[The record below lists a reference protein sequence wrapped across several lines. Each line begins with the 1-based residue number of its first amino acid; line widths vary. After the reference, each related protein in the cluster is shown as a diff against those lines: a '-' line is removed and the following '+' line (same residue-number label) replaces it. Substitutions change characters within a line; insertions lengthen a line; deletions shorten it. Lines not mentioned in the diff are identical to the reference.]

1 MNRNPYVPPE
11 MMAEYLK
18 GADGGKCT
26 AQTCHVIGVIERAA
40 PADDAGHHDANEA
53 TDKPAAIPAKK
64 KAPAGRRK
72 AAAGK
77 K

>member
-18 GADGGKCT
+18 GADGGRCT
-26 AQTCHVIGVIERAA
+26 AQTCHVHDREKAS
-40 PADDAGHHDANEA
+40 PADDAGHHAANEA
-53 TDKPAAIPAKK
+53 APKPPTIPAKK